1 MVCTYKVICTLR
13 IKAGGK
19 ITDVTI
25 DKQMMSDVRRASR
38 RRVEYLDAKRQQKS
52 EAQQE
57 AERKERKAVTI
68 KELESRERKVDEEA
82 SKYFRIFFCQNK
94 KKKLSIRFRRF

>member
-1 MVCTYKVICTLR
+1 MVCTLR

-38 RRVEYLDAKRQQKS
+38 RRVEYLHAKRQQKS
-52 EAQQE
+52 EEQQE
-57 AERKERKAVTI
+57 AERKERKAATI
-68 KELESRERKVDEEA
+68 KELESKERKVDEEA
-82 SKYFRIFFCQNK
+82 KEVMR
-94 KKKLSIRFRRF
+94 SIDQELGVIRKD